1 MAKVD
6 GLELAQN
13 SRHNRYEMLRR
24 SKCTSNK
31 HVSDA
36 AGELCDVDVCVPSWS
51 DGGRREKR
59 ERGKER
65 LILIAMGIYI

>member
-51 DGGRREKR
+51 EREKEGRR
-59 ERGKER
+59 G
-65 LILIAMGIYI
+65 